1 MKKGRKAKLMTKGCT
16 NATNAHS
23 WGSFRSK
30 KIPVLIVIVVALV
43 VVVDVV
49 VCSGNLADVVETV
62 DADVEAEVDSQLM
75 T

>member
-1 MKKGRKAKLMTKGCT
+1 MHKCDKCT
-16 NATNAHS
+16 LLGLFS
-23 WGSFRSK
+23 EQ
-30 KIPVLIVIVVALV
+30 KIPVVVIVVALV

>member
-1 MKKGRKAKLMTKGCT
+1 MHKCDKCT
-16 NATNAHS
+16 LLGLFSEPENTCS
-23 WGSFRSK
+23 C
-30 KIPVLIVIVVALV
+30 IIVVALV

-62 DADVEAEVDSQLM
+62 DADVEAEVDLQLM

>member
-16 NATNAHS
+16 NATNSHS
-23 WGSFRSK
+23 WGSFRNK
-30 KIPVLIVIVVALV
+30 KIPVVVIVVALV

-62 DADVEAEVDSQLM
+62 DADVEAEVDVQLM

>member
-1 MKKGRKAKLMTKGCT
+1 MKKGRKAKLLTKGCT

-30 KIPVLIVIVVALV
+30 KIPVVVIVVALV
-43 VVVDVV
+43 VVDDVV